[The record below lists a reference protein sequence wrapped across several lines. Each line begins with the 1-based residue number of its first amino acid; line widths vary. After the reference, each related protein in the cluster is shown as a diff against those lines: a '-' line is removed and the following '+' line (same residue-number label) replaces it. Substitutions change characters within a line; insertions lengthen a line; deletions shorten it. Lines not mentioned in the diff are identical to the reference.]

1 MLLIFVEGNIGTG
14 KSTFLKMIEE
24 HHSGCAQVIY
34 EPVDVWTSFKD
45 NEGKNLLDYF
55 YSDPKRYAY
64 MFQNLAFISR
74 IETLKAIDNKKKF
87 VFIER
92 SIWSD
97 KNVFAQNC
105 YSNGVMTDLEFKL
118 YNKWFEWMQEAIAKQ
133 VEKCLFLYLKCPST
147 VSFSRLQSRNR
158 PEEKSITLDY
168 LNQLEARHEK
178 WFSEISFMKKIIMDA
193 TVDFKKKEV
202 FESMFKVFV

>member
-24 HHSGCAQVIY
+24 HHGDCAQVIY

-45 NEGKNLLDYF
+45 SEGKNILDFF

-74 IETLKAIDNKKKF
+74 IETLKSIDTSKKL

-97 KNVFAQNC
+97 KYVFAQNC
-105 YSNGVMTDLEFKL
+105 HSNGVMTDLEYKL
-118 YNKWFEWMQEAIAKQ
+118 YNKWFDWMQEAIAEQ
-133 VEKCLFLYLKCPST
+133 VKGCLFLYLQCPSQL
-147 VSFSRLQSRNR
+147 SFSRLHSRNR
-158 PEEKSITLDY
+158 PEEKSITLEY
-168 LNQLEARHEK
+168 LQQLEIRHEK
-178 WFSEISFMKKIIMDA
+178 WFSETTNKVIVMDA

-202 FESMFKVFV
+202 FETMFNRFV

>member
-24 HHSGCAQVIY
+24 YHGDCAQVIY

-45 NEGKNLLDYF
+45 SEGRNILDFF

-74 IETLKAIDNKKKF
+74 IETLKGINTTKKF

-105 YSNGVMTDLEFKL
+105 HSNGVMTDLEYKL
-118 YNKWFEWMQEAIAKQ
+118 YNKWFDWMQEAIAEQ
-133 VEKCLFLYLKCPST
+133 VKGCLFMYLKCPSEI
-147 VSFSRLQSRNR
+147 SLSRLHARNR
-158 PEEKSITLDY
+158 PEEKSITLEY
-168 LNQLEARHEK
+168 LQQLEGRHDK
-178 WFSEISFMKKIIMDA
+178 WFSEIPSTNKIIMDA
-193 TVDFKKKEV
+193 TVDFKKKDV
-202 FESMFKVFV
+202 FETMFKLFV